1 LACFADSDRRP
12 REAAPKPAA
21 EAAGEETLAVVFLT
35 VETGEVPPGAPEPA
49 AEAAGEDTVAVVVL
63 TADAGGAPSG
73 ALADGVDAGTIAVPA
88 GGSCARG
95 IRGVDDDVSPGV
107 EGVDSPAAG
116 ASPVDAGG
124 RDASE
129 KESCG

>member
-1 LACFADSDRRP
+1 
-12 REAAPKPAA
+12 
-21 EAAGEETLAVVFLT
+21 LT

-73 ALADGVDAGTIAVPA
+73 ALADAVDAGTIAVPA